1 MPHSW
6 RLQKEI
12 YFYVNVGVV
21 MCPIVRKSKGKFGA
35 LTYVHSL
42 NKQYVKLHDQ
52 NYLTFIQF
60 IDFQMSQNKMQT
72 TCPFLVHKPV
82 EYDIHTQLVV

>member
-6 RLQKEI
+6 RFQKEI

-42 NKQYVKLHDQ
+42 NEQYVKLHDQ
-52 NYLTFIQF
+52 NYLT
-60 IDFQMSQNKMQT
+60 
-72 TCPFLVHKPV
+72 
-82 EYDIHTQLVV
+82 